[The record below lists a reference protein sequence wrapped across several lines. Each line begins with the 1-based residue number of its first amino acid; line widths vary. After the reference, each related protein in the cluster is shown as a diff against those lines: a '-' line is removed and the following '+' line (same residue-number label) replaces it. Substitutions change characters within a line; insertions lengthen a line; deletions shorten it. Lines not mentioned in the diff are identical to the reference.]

1 MSRRFLTPSKIP
13 RYLLC
18 TICSE
23 VFQHPVRLPCG
34 HTFCEACIRTWL
46 ASHKSCPNCRS
57 SCTVRSLG
65 PDLIASLLANDLEI
79 VCQNKGCTWTGP
91 LAEGPDHENI
101 CKFHPERLESWMST
115 MIPCSETGEDEDLER
130 PEGSLLCALYEKY
143 PEVVKKALGHEAL
156 QVSLAELVFGVNSDE
171 E

>member
-1 MSRRFLTPSKIP
+1 MSRRFLTPSKIS

-23 VFQHPVRLPCG
+23 VYKHPVRLPCS
-34 HTFCEACIRTWL
+34 HTFCDACIKTWL
-46 ASHKSCPNCRS
+46 SSQKSCPICRS
-57 SCTVRSLG
+57 SCRVKFLS
-65 PDLIASLLANDLEI
+65 PDLIASHLVNDLEI
-79 VCQNKGCTWTGP
+79 VCQNNGCTWTG
-91 LAEGPDHENI
+91 LLSEGLDHEGL
-101 CKFHPERLESWMST
+101 CKFHPARLESWMST